1 MADIQRRWEYN
12 ISRGGVFIGKLRDE
26 VITPFG
32 YSQTNNSGSVQVAI
46 TVQLS
51 VDTSRSDSDFLMTES
66 GDFLMTESGDFI
78 MTERQPDLV
87 GNSNSKSLIRNNNQV
102 VVYEFSN
109 TYPSGKVVFTGNITQ
124 YEIDSNTGTVN
135 VTMLNTGAD
144 LDDYV
149 IESAQLVDQ
158 SNASWAAID
167 SVFYQTVPTWQWNY
181 LGQSWVVGAGA
192 TNLSA
197 ILLKLASDNSGIGRN
212 ATVTVYDNSNFSG
225 VALGSATRS
234 ITGSAAAEWTFT
246 FATPISVVVGA
257 TYYFAITST
266 EPLATGPSVFY
277 QDSAGTYASGDK
289 WSSSYAG
296 GSGGGTWSNFPGQ
309 DLYFKTYYTSSA
321 TQTTFSSTDPGTIV
335 STIITNYNSQGGAVS
350 AGTINT
356 TGTTV
361 TYTFQVAT
369 ILEGIKKMAD
379 LSPST
384 WYWYVDPA
392 TNLLYF
398 KQTSTTATHTFIKG
412 RHLNSVKIKATIE
425 NVKNV
430 VYLSGGDTGGGVNL
444 FVKQTSLTSIASYGR
459 GLARV
464 SDNRITL
471 SATASAATQNIIDGQ
486 STEQYQS
493 NIEIMDSTYDMTI
506 INPGDTVAFSGFGNF
521 IDSLLLQ
528 VAGKQPGF
536 RSIQLALGELP
547 KRPSQSIDEALRALN
562 DLQTIKNPSTA
573 S

>member
-12 ISRGGVFIGKLRDE
+12 ISRSGVYVGKLRDE

-32 YSQTNNSGSVQVAI
+32 YSQTKNSGSVQVAI

-51 VDTSRSDSDFLMTES
+51 VDTSRSDADYLMTES

-78 MTERQPDLV
+78 MTERQYDLV

-102 VVYEFSN
+102 VVYEFSS
-109 TYPSGKVVFTGNITQ
+109 TYPNGKVVFTGKITQ
-124 YEIDSNTGTVN
+124 YEVNSDTGTVD
-135 VTMLNTGAD
+135 VTMLNSGAD

-149 IESAQLVDQ
+149 IEAAQIVDQ
-158 SNASWAAID
+158 SNASWASID
-167 SVFYQTVPTWQWNY
+167 QVFYQTNPSYQWNY

-212 ATVTVYDNSNFSG
+212 ATVSVYDNSSFSG
-225 VALGSATRS
+225 TPLGSATRL
-234 ITGSAAAEWTFT
+234 ITGSSAAEWTFT
-246 FATPISVVVGA
+246 FTDTITVAVGA

-266 EPLATGPSVFY
+266 ETLATAPSVFY
-277 QDSAGTYASGDK
+277 QDTGGTYASGDK

-296 GSGGGTWSNFPGQ
+296 GSGGGTWANWPGQ
-309 DLYFKTYYTSSA
+309 DLYFKTYYSSSA
-321 TQTTFSSTDPGTIV
+321 TQTTFSSADPGTVV
-335 STIITNYNSQGGAVS
+335 STIVSNYNGQGGAVS
-350 AGTINT
+350 AGTITT
-356 TGTTV
+356 TGTTI

-369 ILEGIKKMAD
+369 ILEGIKKMTD
-379 LSPST
+379 LAPST

-398 KQTSTTATHTFIKG
+398 KQTSTTATHTFVKG

-425 NVKNV
+425 NLKNI
-430 VYLSGGDTGGGVNL
+430 VYLSGGDIGGGVNL
-444 FVKQTSLTSIASYGR
+444 FVKDTSAASIASYGR

-471 SATASAATQNIIDGQ
+471 TATADSYTQNIINGG

-493 NIEIMDSTYDMTI
+493 NIEILDSTYDMTI
-506 INPGDTVAFSGFGNF
+506 INPGDTVGFSGFGNF

-528 VAGKQPGF
+528 VAGKQPGMS
-536 RSIQLALGELP
+536 SIKLALGELP
-547 KRPSQSIDEALRALN
+547 KRPSQSIEDALRALN
-562 DLQTIKNPSTA
+562 DIQTINNPSTP